1 MTRPRTGGAG
11 MQVLPVTGMQVL
23 VLEDDDSI
31 RRMVTVLLEA
41 RGFMVAATAS
51 GKDAVERAQVRTPDL
66 AVCDLA
72 VPGLWDGFEVIRRL
86 RAGPTTSKVP
96 IIVLSARDDDES
108 RRRAAEAGC
117 DAFLAKP
124 FSPSALLQELDAVR
138 LRPRR

>member
-1 MTRPRTGGAG
+1 

-41 RGFMVAATAS
+41 RGFEVVATAS
-51 GKDAVERAQVRTPDL
+51 GKEAIDRAQMRVPDI

-72 VPGLWDGFEVIRRL
+72 VPGAFDGFEVIRRL
-86 RAGPTTSKVP
+86 RAMPQTASIP

-138 LRPRR
+138 SRPRR